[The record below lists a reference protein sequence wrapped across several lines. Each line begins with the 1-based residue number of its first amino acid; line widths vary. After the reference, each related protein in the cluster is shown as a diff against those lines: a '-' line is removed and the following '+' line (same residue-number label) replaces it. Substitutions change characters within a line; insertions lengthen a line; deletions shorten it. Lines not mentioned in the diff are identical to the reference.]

1 MVAMVLDGDGH
12 TVKECS
18 NRWSIVVVL
27 VVSNIPSRTMT
38 TIEIGFRGVGS
49 AHVIL
54 VALSESCIL
63 LTLAV
68 DL

>member
-1 MVAMVLDGDGH
+1 M
-12 TVKECS
+12 
-18 NRWSIVVVL
+18 VVL

-38 TIEIGFRGVGS
+38 TIEIGFCGVGS
-49 AHVIL
+49 EHVIL